1 MTELFS
7 PIFVCRT
14 IIASH
19 KRRMLGLTVI
29 ACTFLLVNVP
39 IVAEDAKAKIPDEQ
53 VRYFEAHVR
62 PLLAEKCWSC
72 HGEKEAKGGL
82 RLDSK
87 NAILNGGESGAAA
100 VEHKAAESMIIE
112 AVRYESLE
120 MPPDEKLSKEQIEIL
135 VRWVELGMPWP
146 GSEDSP
152 AVRASK
158 DRFTEEDRA
167 WWAIQPLKKPS
178 VPDVESSLDKDT
190 TFKADKSAWQGNPI
204 DAFIYQ
210 SMAASKLTP
219 AGEADRI
226 SLIRRLYYDLIGI
239 PPTITQVQSFVKDP
253 SPDAYEAIVDEL
265 LGSPRYGE
273 RWARHWLDHY
283 RPNAWRYR
291 DYVIDSFNNDKP
303 YDRFVQEQLAGDEL
317 FPNDLE
323 AQIATGF
330 MRHWIYEYNNR
341 DVKTQWQ
348 TILNDITD
356 TTSDVFLGLGLQC
369 AKCHDHKFD
378 PLLQRDYFR
387 LQAFF
392 APVISTQ
399 TVVSSQREQEAFA
412 RQLAEWESE
421 TVELRQQIQEIEKK
435 LIEDG
440 TKDGISKFPPDIQAI
455 LRKEEADQ
463 APYEK
468 QLYEIAYRQIIYE
481 HERIDTKVKGD
492 NKEKLISLRKELA
505 VKSNQKPKPL
515 KVAMTVTDV
524 GVTAPDVLIPKRA
537 KKPVLPGFPTLIDS
551 RDAVISPVDNLAT
564 TGRRSALARWLT
576 QPDNPLSSRV
586 MVNRV
591 WQFHFGRGLA
601 ANASDFG
608 KLGGKPTHPEL
619 LDWLATSFVDEGWSL
634 KKLHRRIVTSATY
647 RQSSK
652 HSRFTDFQTIDP
664 SNQFYWRGDTRR
676 LDAEQIRDSILIAAG
691 LLRHADLVSIPL
703 ENRQGNIEHRIEGG
717 EGVLPDVPR
726 RSIYTRVMRNA
737 RDPLLDVFDLPQF
750 FSSESSRNTTT
761 TPVQALLLFNS
772 SEMLRYAGLMT
783 ESIWKEYSMSL
794 DRITAAFQL
803 TYSRSPTNA
812 ELSACHDFLAR
823 QESRLRE
830 HDDANMLARRPQRQL
845 GKIPYRDGQAVY
857 VSQDETTP
865 PLIVRTANKISH
877 KPWSVETYF
886 QIRSVREDATVRTLV
901 SKWSGKSKEPGWSFG
916 ITGKGSRRKPQT
928 LVVVLWGKRQ
938 DGTLGEAAVFSD
950 QLVELNK
957 PYFGAAAIEP
967 ATETSPGHVTF
978 YLKDLSNDDDPL
990 QVARVEHNMM
1000 TDLENDVPI
1009 TIGGCGAK
1017 SLAVFDGLID
1027 DIRISKTLVPESR
1040 LLLTSEIV
1048 TNDTV
1053 GFWRFEAE
1061 PGIMHDSSGF
1071 ASHLTDELADVDR
1084 EKKDKLDSKSKGDSK
1099 AIEHPPE
1106 YTAFIDLCHAMLNSN
1121 EFLYVD

>member
-1 MTELFS
+1 M
-7 PIFVCRT
+7 
-14 IIASH
+14 IASH
-19 KRRMLGLTVI
+19 KSSAFWLASI
-29 ACTFLLVNVP
+29 ACSIVLSHVP
-39 IVAEDAKAKIPDEQ
+39 MAAEDTKAKIPDEQ
-53 VRYFEAHVR
+53 ARFFESHVR
-62 PLLAEKCWSC
+62 PLLAEKCWNC

-82 RLDSK
+82 RLDSR
-87 NAILNGGESGAAA
+87 NAILTGGESGAAA
-100 VEHKAAESMIIE
+100 VESKAAESMIVE
-112 AVRYESLE
+112 AIRYESLE

-146 GSEDSP
+146 GSEDGP
-152 AVRASK
+152 AVREAK

-178 VPDVESSLDKDT
+178 VPDVGSILSNDAALS
-190 TFKADKSAWQGNPI
+190 ADKIAWQKNPI
-204 DAFIYQ
+204 DAFTYQ
-210 SMAASKLTP
+210 SMASAKLTP
-219 AGEADRI
+219 APEADRI
-226 SLIRRLYYDLIGI
+226 SLIRRLFYDLIGI
-239 PPTITQVQSFVKDP
+239 PPTNAQVQSFVKDT
-253 SPDAYEAIVDEL
+253 STEAYETIVEEL
-265 LGSPRYGE
+265 LASPRYGE
-273 RWARHWLDHY
+273 RWARHWLDLVRYADSDGYRIDHY

-317 FPNDLE
+317 FPHDLQ
-323 AQIATGF
+323 AQIATGY

-341 DVKTQWQ
+341 DAKTQWQ
-348 TILNDITD
+348 NILNDITD

-392 APVISTQ
+392 APVVSTQ
-399 TVVSSQREQEAFA
+399 TVVSNRSEQDLYA

-421 TVELRQQIQEIEKK
+421 TVELRAQIQEIEEK

-440 TKDGISKFPPDIQAI
+440 TKDGISKFPPDIQAV
-455 LRKEEADQ
+455 LLKDEADRT
-463 APYEK
+463 PYEK
-468 QLYEIAYRQIIYE
+468 QLFEIAYRQIVYE

-492 NKEKLISLRKELA
+492 AKETLISLRKELA
-505 VKSNQKPKPL
+505 EKSKKKPTPL
-515 KVAMTVTDV
+515 KVAMTVADV
-524 GVTAPDVLIPKRA
+524 GPTAPDIFIPKRA

-551 RDAVISPVDNLAT
+551 SDAEIRPIDNLPT

-576 QPDNPLSSRV
+576 QPDNPLASRV

-591 WQFHFGRGLA
+591 WQYHFGRGLA

-608 KLGGKPTHPEL
+608 RLGGKPTHPEL
-619 LDWLATSFVDEGWSL
+619 LDWLASSFVEDGWSL
-634 KKLHRRIVTSATY
+634 KKLHRRIVTSSTY
-647 RQSSK
+647 RQSTK
-652 HSRFTDFQTIDP
+652 HPKFNDFQTIDP

-676 LDAEQIRDSILIAAG
+676 LDAEQIRDSILIASG
-691 LLRHADLVSIPL
+691 LLRHADLLSLPL
-703 ENRQGNIEHRIEGG
+703 EDRQGSVEHRIEGG
-717 EGVLPDVPR
+717 VGVLPDVPR

-783 ESIWKEYSMSL
+783 ESIWNEHATSN

-803 TYSRSPTNA
+803 AYSRTPTQA
-812 ELSACHDFLAR
+812 ELSACRDFLAS

-830 HDDANMLARRPQRQL
+830 RDEANMLARRPQRQL

-857 VSQDETTP
+857 VSQEKSTP
-865 PLIVRTANKISH
+865 PLMVKTANSFSKQ
-877 KPWSVETYF
+877 PWSVETYF

-916 ITGKGSRRKPQT
+916 VTGKGSRRKPQT
-928 LVVVLWGKRQ
+928 LVLVMWGKRQ

-950 QLVELNK
+950 QSVDLNK
-957 PYFGAAAIEP
+957 PYFGAAAVEP
-967 ATETSPGHVTF
+967 ATESKPGHVTF

-990 QVARVEHNMM
+990 QVARVEHDMM
-1000 TDLENDVPI
+1000 TDLENDIPL

-1017 SLAVFDGLID
+1017 SQAVFDGLID

-1048 TNDTV
+1048 TNDTI
-1053 GFWRFEAE
+1053 GYWRFEAE
-1061 PGIMHDSSGF
+1061 PGVMHDSSAS
-1071 ASHLTDELADVDR
+1071 ASHLSDELANAEI
-1084 EKKDKLDSKSKGDSK
+1084 EKDAKPDSDSKKDSK
-1099 AIEHPPE
+1099 AAEHPPE
-1106 YTAFIDLCHAMLNSN
+1106 YTAFIDLCHAMMNSN
-1121 EFLYVD
+1121 EFMYVD